1 MTISAA
7 DKMIRARAN
16 LIMLHPF
23 FGTLALRLKV
33 VPEPGIKGARTDG
46 TTLRYDPD
54 YVDTLTGEQCVG
66 LVAGTVMHPAML
78 HHTRRGG
85 RDLAKWNKACD
96 YSIAD
101 ILKDSKLTMPEDMQA
116 GSQYAGMSA
125 EHIYQLLP
133 DSPKDGN
140 GKGQGQGG
148 AGGASGQGQP
158 DDGSGNGGVDDS
170 PGQSTSEIQEEEH
183 EWKQALAQAAHIA
196 KQQGN
201 LPGSLSRLV
210 DDILEPS
217 VDWKQKLLRFM
228 NEKAPDDFSWQ
239 RPNRRHIAEGLYLPS
254 MLQTATGEIVVVV
267 DTSGSIG
274 EKELSEFGGEI
285 QAILTD
291 LKPRKVHVIYCDA
304 AINKVVEFGP
314 HDPVILEAV
323 GGGGTSF
330 KPPFKYVEDHQINPR
345 CLVYLTDGYGD
356 FPDEDKVHFPTLWAI
371 NNHDVVPPFG
381 EHVVIQV

>member
-46 TTLRYDPD
+46 TTLRYDPE
-54 YVDTLTGEQCVG
+54 YVEGLTSEQCVG

-78 HHTRRGG
+78 HHTRRNG

-101 ILKDSKLTMPEDMQA
+101 ILKDSKLTMPEDMMA
-116 GSQYAGMSA
+116 GPQYAGMSA

-133 DSPKDGN
+133 DSPKGGGN
-140 GKGQGQGG
+140 QQGQGQGQ
-148 AGGASGQGQP
+148 AQGQGQGQG
-158 DDGSGNGGVDDS
+158 DGSGNGGVDDS
-170 PGQSTSEIQEEEH
+170 PGQSTSEVQEEEH

-201 LPGSLSRLV
+201 LPAGISRLV
-210 DDILEPS
+210 DEILEPS

>member
-1 MTISAA
+1 MAISAA

-33 VPEPGIKGARTDG
+33 VPEEGIKGARTDG
-46 TTLRYDPD
+46 TTLRYDPE
-54 YVDTLTGEQCVG
+54 YVDGLTTEQCVG

-78 HHTRRGG
+78 HHTRRNG
-85 RDLAKWNKACD
+85 RDLDKWNKACD
-96 YSIAD
+96 LAIAD
-101 ILKDSKLTMPEDMQA
+101 ILTSAKLTMPEDMQS
-116 GSQYAGMSA
+116 GGQYAGMSA

-133 DSPKDGN
+133 DGPKN
-140 GKGQGQGG
+140 QGQGNG
-148 AGGASGQGQP
+148 PPPLGGNG
-158 DDGSGNGGVDDS
+158 GSSNGGVDDS
-170 PGQSTSEIQEEEH
+170 PNNKSQGETQEEEH

-201 LPGSLSRLV
+201 LPGGIERLI
-210 DDILEPS
+210 DDLLEPS
-217 VDWKQKLLRFM
+217 VDWKQKLMRFM

-254 MLQTATGEIVVVV
+254 MLQTATGEVVVVV
-267 DTSGSIG
+267 DTSGSVG
-274 EKELSEFGGEI
+274 PKELAEFGGEI

-314 HDPVILEAV
+314 HDQVVLEAV

-330 KPPFKYVEDHQINPR
+330 KPPFKYVEEHNINPR

-356 FPDEDKVHFPTLWAI
+356 FPDEDKVNFPTLWAI
-371 NNHDVVPPFG
+371 NNNDVVPPFG

>member
-46 TTLRYDPD
+46 TTLRYDPE
-54 YVDTLTGEQCVG
+54 YVEGLTSEQCVG

-78 HHTRRGG
+78 HHTRRNG
-85 RDLAKWNKACD
+85 RDPAKWNKACD

-101 ILKDSKLTMPEDMQA
+101 ILKDSKLTMPEDMQG

-133 DSPKDGN
+133 DSPKGGGN
-140 GKGQGQGG
+140 QQGQGQGQ
-148 AGGASGQGQP
+148 AQAQGQGQG
-158 DDGSGNGGVDDS
+158 DGSGNGGVDDS
-170 PGQSTSEIQEEEH
+170 PGQSTSEMQEEEH

-201 LPGSLSRLV
+201 LPAGISRLV
-210 DDILEPS
+210 DEILEPS

-314 HDPVILEAV
+314 HDPVVLEAV

-330 KPPFKYVEDHQINPR
+330 KPPFKYVEDNQINPR